1 MSVPNH
7 GAIVILPSSTAATTA
22 THEMSFDS
30 SGHDHAVITV
40 MVGTHA
46 TDGESIE
53 VLKFSESD
61 TVTSPTS
68 MTDIVALT
76 GGTAT
81 STSVGFVINDASELG
96 PGAIIEFDIDLRRRK
111 KFIGLS
117 ITPGTTTMQIAA
129 IGQLVRSKESADT
142 AAEKSDPTLS
152 TLTSATA
159 CAQVVIA

>member
-1 MSVPNH
+1 
-7 GAIVILPSSTAATTA
+7 
-22 THEMSFDS
+22 MSFDTT
-30 SGHDHAVITV
+30 GHDHAVVTV

-46 TDGESIE
+46 TNGASIGTM
-53 VLKFSESD
+53 KFSESD
-61 TVTSPTS
+61 SATSPTS

-96 PGAIIEFDIDLRRRK
+96 PGAIIEFDIDLRRYK
-111 KFIGLS
+111 KYMSLS

-129 IGQLVRSKESADT
+129 LGQLVRSKESADT
-142 AAEKSDPTLS
+142 AAEKSDPTLY

-159 CAQVVIA
+159 CAQVVTA